1 MLYVIYML
9 VINLITFYLYGRD
22 KRKAEKSE
30 WRIPEATLLA
40 FVILGGAFG
49 GLLGMK
55 IYHHKTKKNKFRI
68 TVPIFAIWY
77 VIFCVF
83 SLYQNYHL
91 VVTEYDYKSSKVSAE
106 LSGYTIVQISDLHNQ
121 IFGIGQKSLLKKIR
135 EQSPEMIVVTGDVVD
150 LTHTFF
156 KPAEDF
162 FEGAVQIAP
171 VYYVTG
177 NHESWIAQSK
187 SKGERYR
194 EFISNI
200 ERMGVHYI
208 DDQCVSMDGFT
219 LIGVSD
225 MNLPEKVPHRD
236 SPSGVVEKVPHGD
249 SPSGVIDNPSGELNI
264 LLAHEPKLIDGY
276 RETGM
281 DLVFTGHV
289 HGGQVIIPGVGGLFD
304 PDIRFFP
311 DPYEGMLEYGD
322 ITMILSRGLGNSV
335 LPIRINNYPEIVVVE
350 LQTR

>member
-135 EQSPEMIVVTGDVVD
+135 EQSPDMIVVTGDVVD

-162 FEGAVQIAP
+162 FEGAVEIAP

-208 DDQCVSMDGFT
+208 DDQCVSLDGFT

-225 MNLPEKVPHRD
+225 MNLPEKVPH
-236 SPSGVVEKVPHGD
+236 GD
-249 SPSGVIDNPSGELNI
+249 SPSGVLNI
-264 LLAHEPKLIDGY
+264 LLAHEPKMIDGY
-276 RETGM
+276 REAGM

-289 HGGQVIIPGVGGLFD
+289 HGGQIIIPGVGGVFD
-304 PDIRFFP
+304 PDFRFFP

-322 ITMILSRGLGNSV
+322 TTMVLSRGLGNSV
-335 LPIRINNYPEIVVVE
+335 LPIRINNYPEIVVIE
-350 LQTR
+350 LQAR